1 MEEVS
6 INNIDTKIDK
16 KTVEEAIQFI
26 LEEGKELGYQEAIKI
41 YGKQYKELIRKGRKQ
56 GIVIG
61 ILSSICAFYTYK
73 EIKNRMREKIKEEE
87 ESKKPYDVDIEDIK
101 EE

>member
-56 GIVIG
+56 GVVIG
-61 ILSSICAFYTYK
+61 ILSSICAFYAYK

-87 ESKKPYDVDIEDIK
+87 ESKKPYDVDVEDVK

>member
-1 MEEVS
+1 MEE
-6 INNIDTKIDK
+6 TKITNIDK
-16 KTVEEAIQFI
+16 KTVEEAIEFI

-41 YGKQYKELIRKGRKQ
+41 YGKQYKELVRKGRKQ

-61 ILSSICAFYTYK
+61 ILGSICAFYTYK
-73 EIKNRMREKIKEEE
+73 ELKNKMREKIKEEE
-87 ESKKPYDVDIEDIK
+87 KDKTPYDVDYEDVK